1 MNVDDDFELKI
12 NFQFYQL
19 QTGVGY
25 FQMFAALCV
34 GLSLAADTVEFFV
47 VPYILPSAEVEL
59 CIEDTEKSWLSKIT
73 LVGLALGGMGWG
85 GLGDR
90 IGRRRALLSAM
101 SVHVLFSGV
110 ATFMPTYGTFMTARF
125 CSAVG

>member
-1 MNVDDDFELKI
+1 M
-12 NFQFYQL
+12 

-25 FQMFAALCV
+25 FQVMVSICA
-34 GLSLAADTVEFFV
+34 GLSLSSDTIEFFV

-59 CIEDTEKSWLSKIT
+59 CIEDSEKSWLRNIS
-73 LVGLALGGMGWG
+73 LVGLTLGGVAWG

-101 SVHVLFSGV
+101 SVHLLFTGI
-110 ATFMPTYGTFMTARF
+110 ATLMPTYGTLMSVRF
-125 CSAVG
+125 WSAIG